1 MYQFILLDLDNTILD
16 FDTAE
21 KNSITKIIES
31 LDIEYKPEILD
42 QYRKINSSLW
52 KLLEEEKITKDI
64 VLNTRFS
71 ELFKLYELNADG
83 EKIENQFRSYLAE
96 SSYLIPNAKDT
107 LTELKKRGKSLYAAS
122 NGVYSTQ
129 IQRLKNAGISEIFDD
144 VFISEKVGYNKPSI
158 HFFDYCLNNIKDLER
173 DKVLMV
179 GDSLSSDI
187 QGAINASIDSCYCN
201 FNNNPDISKATYTIY
216 DISELLNI
224 VK

>member
-21 KNSITKIIES
+21 KNSMIKIVES
-31 LDIEYKPEILD
+31 LDIEYKSEILD

-83 EKIENQFRSYLAE
+83 EKIENLFRSYLAE
-96 SSYLIPNAKDT
+96 SSDLIPNAKDI
-107 LTELKKRGKSLYAAS
+107 LTELKKRGKKIYAAS

-129 IQRLKNAGISEIFDD
+129 IQRLKNAGISELFDD
-144 VFISEKVGYNKPSI
+144 MFISEKVGYNKPSI
-158 HFFDYCLNNIKDLER
+158 HFFEYCLNNIKDLER

-187 QGAINASIDSCYCN
+187 QGAINANIDSCYCN
-201 FNNNPDISKATYTIY
+201 FNNNRDISNATYTIY